1 MKPQMVSG
9 RLDTEKPRPVAY
21 VDAKRAAIP
30 VEVGGPIHPGN
41 AIDRFIRGGAVA
53 GFIPGLETQPCQT
66 EFGPRQPFRRTQL
79 VHARAAQPGAG
90 RSSVAG
96 GIDQG
101 DLADAGTTQRKGER
115 ASGLPA
121 ADDGDVV
128 IDPLTV
134 RDPVLR
140 IGSNQAQGLARRSVD
155 IGLKHIRTSI
165 FQRQMRSNRRSERYS
180 VNEMES
186 ALFFNPHNE
195 PIAGLR
201 RVERFA

>member
-1 MKPQMVSG
+1 MRALLNQGPDEAASPAASIRVTLPMPA
-9 RLDTEKPRPVAY
+9 RRN
-21 VDAKRAAIP
+21 AKA
-30 VEVGGPIHPGN
+30 
-41 AIDRFIRGGAVA
+41 
-53 GFIPGLETQPCQT
+53 
-66 EFGPRQPFRRTQL
+66 
-79 VHARAAQPGAG
+79 
-90 RSSVAG
+90 
-96 GIDQG
+96 
-101 DLADAGTTQRKGER
+101 KR

-165 FQRQMRSNRRSERYS
+165 VQHQMRSNRRSERYS